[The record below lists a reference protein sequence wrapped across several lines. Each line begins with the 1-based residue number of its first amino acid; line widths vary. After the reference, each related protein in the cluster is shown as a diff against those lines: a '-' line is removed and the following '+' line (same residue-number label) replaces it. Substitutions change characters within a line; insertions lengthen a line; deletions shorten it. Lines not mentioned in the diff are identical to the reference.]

1 MTGDGIPHH
10 DDALRSLRDPE
21 VLERRRA
28 MLFQPHMLPL
38 VAYVDRLRQRYDG
51 YVPDFDPLD
60 GGINA
65 RILFLFEKP
74 GAKADPSSGGS
85 GFVSRNNDDPSA
97 AATFTFMTSAGIP
110 RRETVTW
117 NLVPWWRKMQRAKR
131 VEIAIGLRE
140 MADLLALLPRLDT
153 VVLIGA
159 AAAVRPRVSHLR
171 VIESAH
177 PSPVTRARNPGRWC
191 AIPATWRQAARECYD
206 GHGTVSQRH
215 FSELDY
221 E

>member
-1 MTGDGIPHH
+1 
-10 DDALRSLRDPE
+10 
-21 VLERRRA
+21 

-38 VAYVDRLRQRYDG
+38 VAYVERLRQAHDG

-65 RILFLFEKP
+65 RILFLFDRP
-74 GAKADPSSGGS
+74 GVKADPSSGGS

-97 AATFTFMTSAGIP
+97 AAIFTFMTSAGIP

-117 NLVPWWRKMQRAKR
+117 TLVPWRCRTPQTKR
-131 VEIAIGLRE
+131 GQIAAGLRDLT
-140 MADLLALLPRLDT
+140 DLLALLSRLDT
-153 VVLIGA
+153 VVLSGA
-159 AAAVRPRVSHLR
+159 AAAARPSVSHLR
-171 VIESAH
+171 VIQSDH
-177 PSPVTRARNPGRWC
+177 PSPVIRARYPDRWRN
-191 AIPATWRQAARECYD
+191 IPITWRQAAQERYD
-206 GHGTVSQRH
+206 GHGTISQRH